1 MNELFLMAEE
11 EMKDL
16 KHPYVGTEHFLLAFL
31 KKYNSF
37 YLNYEDF
44 KDYVIKVIGKS
55 NICSEYILYTPILR
69 RIKNDCQN
77 LATIAT
83 NTGSTAASTDDTATN
98 TLNTY
103 NKVVTIASDT
113 TQMRADMSTIIGL
126 LQDIYAK
133 MGGNV

>member
-16 KHPYVGTEHFLLAFL
+16 KHPYVGTEHFLLAFF

-77 LATIAT
+77 VYECMIKIL
-83 NTGSTAASTDDTATN
+83 TDDDS
-98 TLNTY
+98 
-103 NKVVTIASDT
+103 IAYS
-113 TQMRADMSTIIGL
+113 L
-126 LQDIYAK
+126 LLSLGVDIEAFYLSIVK
-133 MGGNV
+133 NEIELI